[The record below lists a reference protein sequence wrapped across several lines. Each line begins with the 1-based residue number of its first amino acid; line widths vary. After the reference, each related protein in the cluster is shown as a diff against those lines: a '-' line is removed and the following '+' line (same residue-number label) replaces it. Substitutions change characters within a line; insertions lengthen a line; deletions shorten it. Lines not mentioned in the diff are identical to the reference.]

1 MATRLERSY
10 FLPEGKTISGM
21 ATAVGAYFEKF
32 SGMDVHVNQM
42 NTASYQIT
50 CRTKSVHRTI
60 RGNLKRAAGHDM
72 NLTVGLFQQ
81 ANHVKVEFDQEIS
94 EGLRMAKALLTAPL
108 GIGLIELHGIYQRH
122 NIPFELDEVIS
133 AYLGQ

>member
-10 FLPEGKTISGM
+10 FLPEGKNISAM
-21 ATAVGAYFEKF
+21 ANAVGAYFEKF
-32 SGMDVHVNQM
+32 SGMDVRVNQM

-94 EGLRMAKALLTAPL
+94 EGLRMAKALLTAPIAVSYTHL
-108 GIGLIELHGIYQRH
+108 RAHET
-122 NIPFELDEVIS
+122 
-133 AYLGQ
+133 